1 MAQIEVKIL
10 IFFQV
15 VLSGTC
21 TKERAARAARVFW
34 LIQPMILLFLTALT
48 AVNAGSTC
56 ASCLATK
63 GRQTVSGGIILEI
76 MRSIWT
82 HKLRNAVFFN
92 HWATT
97 SSVKWRVAYQQVLIQ
112 RPTTASLWTVP
123 CVSSWLYAS
132 VAGKD
137 VESPVWKISSLV
149 DSFLWCVALA
159 LPCFSRGLINF
170 QEYCILKIV

>member
-21 TKERAARAARVFW
+21 TKVRAARAARVFW

-112 RPTTASLWTVP
+112 LPTTASFWNVR
-123 CVSSWLYAS
+123 CVFHRDYTRVLLEMMLNPPFERSWVKLIVSY
-132 VAGKD
+132 D
-137 VESPVWKISSLV
+137 VWRWRYRVFLV
-149 DSFLWCVALA
+149 V
-159 LPCFSRGLINF
+159 
-170 QEYCILKIV
+170 